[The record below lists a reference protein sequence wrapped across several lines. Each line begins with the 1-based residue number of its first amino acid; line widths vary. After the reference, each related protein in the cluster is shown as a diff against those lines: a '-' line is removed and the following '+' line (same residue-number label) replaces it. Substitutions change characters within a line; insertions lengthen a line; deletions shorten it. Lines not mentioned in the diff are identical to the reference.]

1 MSVDGGGCEVAVKR
15 DGHVFVAADAVLD
28 GFGVFRGMDE
38 RLPRV
43 NVLGLVEIA
52 VGNEGQAL
60 GRGRGPWPVQ
70 EPQRGW
76 AMITARGAKL
86 IEEARLVRTTGA
98 RIAAGDAGQ
107 GLAFGRPTQVRCLG
121 NHEGESMYRQ
131 TPRPPP
137 SPGNI

>member
-15 DGHVFVAADAVLD
+15 DGHVFVAADAVGD

-76 AMITARGAKL
+76 AMITARGRKTH
-86 IEEARLVRTTGA
+86 RGG
-98 RIAAGDAGQ
+98 AAGADDRRADSGRGCGSGTRVWQ
-107 GLAFGRPTQVRCLG
+107 TDSCSLFG
-121 NHEGESMYRQ
+121 
-131 TPRPPP
+131 
-137 SPGNI
+137 